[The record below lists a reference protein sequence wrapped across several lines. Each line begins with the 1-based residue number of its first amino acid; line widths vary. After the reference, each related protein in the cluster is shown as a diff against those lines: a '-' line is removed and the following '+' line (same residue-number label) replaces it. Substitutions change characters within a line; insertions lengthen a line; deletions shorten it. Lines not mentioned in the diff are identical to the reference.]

1 MEKQAHKLSI
11 TPAVR
16 QDWSVIEKMFSAAF
30 QTDIFFPLMKRRLY
44 LAKKS
49 SRFSKSIA
57 TLFAGNVYLL
67 WSDNRPTGFIM
78 LKKTGDKQMHLHYL
92 AVASEFRRQGLGR
105 ELTGFAIKVANEYG
119 ADISLETEADSPAM
133 KLYSSLGFSV
143 DNQFHIYSLV
153 SPSAL
158 PGGQETAVELL
169 PVEDAKGMFMLAKEW
184 LLGYK
189 SSVLVCSPH
198 EEISL
203 SFRVCTPTLGG
214 SEIIHCSLS
223 GGSNE
228 LLYQTLPHLAFR
240 MNNPGGDYLV
250 LSVTDQ
256 ANLDSPWLRDRTD
269 YVTMI
274 KKHRS

>member
-16 QDWSVIEKMFSAAF
+16 QDWPVIEKMFSATF

-67 WSDNRPTGFIM
+67 RSDNRPTGFIM

-92 AVASEFRRQGLGR
+92 AVTSEFRRQGLGR

-119 ADISLETEADSPAM
+119 ADISLETEAESPAM
-133 KLYSSLGFSV
+133 KLY
-143 DNQFHIYSLV
+143 
-153 SPSAL
+153 
-158 PGGQETAVELL
+158 
-169 PVEDAKGMFMLAKEW
+169 M
-184 LLGYK
+184 
-189 SSVLVCSPH
+189 
-198 EEISL
+198 
-203 SFRVCTPTLGG
+203 
-214 SEIIHCSLS
+214 
-223 GGSNE
+223 
-228 LLYQTLPHLAFR
+228 
-240 MNNPGGDYLV
+240 
-250 LSVTDQ
+250 SVTDQ